1 MDKLQ
6 HIVAIEIGSSKI
18 IGAIATK
25 SPEGK
30 IQFEAMEEEHIVD
43 YRESWQPFQIPEE
56 ALKKAE
62 HIAGEVTKAL
72 TGAVIA
78 VDISKA
84 WLRLACDKIFEK
96 HLA

>member
-43 YRESWQPFQIPEE
+43 CI
-56 ALKKAE
+56 
-62 HIAGEVTKAL
+62 
-72 TGAVIA
+72 
-78 VDISKA
+78 
-84 WLRLACDKIFEK
+84 
-96 HLA
+96 